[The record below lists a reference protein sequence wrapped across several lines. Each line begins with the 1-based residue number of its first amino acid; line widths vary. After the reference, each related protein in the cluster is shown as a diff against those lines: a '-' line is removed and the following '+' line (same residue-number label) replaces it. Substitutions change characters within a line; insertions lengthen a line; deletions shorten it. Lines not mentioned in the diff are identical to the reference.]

1 MWIRTSVAMA
11 ILAAVATAAPAQA
24 PKLPGFISAV
34 KTTVTPAVLKPGTK
48 ATLTVAVTIA
58 PGYHIYS
65 TDPGDEYAIAT
76 ELAPLKAAGVTYG
89 KASWPKPTLHDK
101 VRIHEGT
108 AVVTIP
114 IAVAKTA
121 KPGAVKIGAS
131 IKAQGCNE
139 TACLPPDTF
148 TAVATVMVGK

>member
-1 MWIRTSVAMA
+1 MWIRTAA
-11 ILAAVATAAPAQA
+11 ALALIATVATAAPAQA

-34 KTTVTPAVLKPGTK
+34 KTTIAPTTLKPGSK
-48 ATLTVAVTIA
+48 ATITVMITMAT
-58 PGYHIYS
+58 GYHIYS
-65 TDPGDEYAIAT
+65 TDPGDEFAIAT
-76 ELAPLKAAGVTYG
+76 ELTPLKAVGITYG
-89 KASWPKPTLHDK
+89 KAVWPKPTLHEK

-114 IAVAKTA
+114 ITVAKTA
-121 KPGAVKIGAS
+121 KPGTLKIGAS

-148 TAVATVMVGK
+148 STNTTVTVGK